1 MMLLRRKVKMKI
13 ESIKIKNYK
22 VFKDA
27 YIDNLSH
34 LAVFLGPNSS
44 GKSTLFDIFA
54 FLGDALQHN
63 VTIAL
68 NKRGGFPEVLSRG
81 CDIEKDAIDIEIKSR
96 NEETGTGD
104 QSAPLITYSLQI
116 KSRRGKAII
125 EREILKYQ
133 RGGQGS
139 PWHFLDFSGGEGKV
153 IVNEE
158 DFGKKGVKEQW
169 DEQKLTNPD
178 ILALK
183 GLGQFDKFKV
193 ASTFRSFLEKW
204 YISHFRIETG
214 RNGTDTGISHHLSV
228 TGDNLARVSK
238 YIYDNHRNIFDDI
251 LRKLPGRIPG
261 INKVEAKIT
270 EDGRI
275 VLRFQDENFKAPFA
289 APYVSDGTIKIFAY
303 MILLYDP
310 EPHPLL
316 CIEEPENFL
325 YPDLLSGLCEEI
337 RGYAERGGQVFV
349 STHSPDFV
357 NGLDIRELFF
367 LQKEK
372 GFSTI
377 KAASED
383 KYVCELA
390 KENKLGWLWRN
401 HYIKGANLE

>member
-1 MMLLRRKVKMKI
+1 MKI

-158 DFGKKGVKEQW
+158 EFGKKG
-169 DEQKLTNPD
+169 
-178 ILALK
+178 I
-183 GLGQFDKFKV
+183 
-193 ASTFRSFLEKW
+193 
-204 YISHFRIETG
+204 
-214 RNGTDTGISHHLSV
+214 
-228 TGDNLARVSK
+228 
-238 YIYDNHRNIFDDI
+238 
-251 LRKLPGRIPG
+251 
-261 INKVEAKIT
+261 
-270 EDGRI
+270 
-275 VLRFQDENFKAPFA
+275 
-289 APYVSDGTIKIFAY
+289 
-303 MILLYDP
+303 
-310 EPHPLL
+310 
-316 CIEEPENFL
+316 
-325 YPDLLSGLCEEI
+325 
-337 RGYAERGGQVFV
+337 
-349 STHSPDFV
+349 
-357 NGLDIRELFF
+357 
-367 LQKEK
+367 
-372 GFSTI
+372 
-377 KAASED
+377 
-383 KYVCELA
+383 
-390 KENKLGWLWRN
+390 
-401 HYIKGANLE
+401 